1 MRVHVITEIA
11 APAERV
17 WKALTRIEEVRAW
30 DGVVPF
36 DVPDQYP
43 EPGQHARWHS
53 ALGPLQLMLH
63 DRIMAV
69 EENRRLNS
77 IIDIAFV
84 HVNEEYVLTPRAE
97 GGTTLVT
104 DDDVRSK
111 FPGLGWLAVR
121 LTRANVD
128 ASMSR
133 LKDHCERVPQPY

>member
-36 DVPDQYP
+36 DVSDQYP

-53 ALGPLQLMLH
+53 DLGPLQLMLH

-69 EENRRLNS
+69 EEKRRLNS

-84 HVNEEYVLTPRAE
+84 HVSEEYVLTPRAE
-97 GGTTLVT
+97 GGATNAGQRRCLDVASEGPLRASPSAVLGDAT
-104 DDDVRSK
+104 DFTYAIRS
-111 FPGLGWLAVR
+111 R
-121 LTRANVD
+121 
-128 ASMSR
+128 
-133 LKDHCERVPQPY
+133 

>member
-1 MRVHVITEIA
+1 
-11 APAERV
+11 
-17 WKALTRIEEVRAW
+17 
-30 DGVVPF
+30 
-36 DVPDQYP
+36 
-43 EPGQHARWHS
+43 
-53 ALGPLQLMLH
+53 MLH
-63 DRIMAV
+63 ERIMAV

-84 HVNEEYVLTPRAE
+84 HVSEEYVLTPRTE
-97 GGTTLVT
+97 GSTTLVT

-133 LKDHCERVPQPY
+133 LKDHGERVPPPY

>member
-11 APAERV
+11 APVERV

-36 DVPDQYP
+36 DVPD
-43 EPGQHARWHS
+43 QHARWHS

-84 HVNEEYVLTPRAE
+84 HVSEEYVLTPRAD

-133 LKDHCERVPQPY
+133 LKDHCERVPPHY